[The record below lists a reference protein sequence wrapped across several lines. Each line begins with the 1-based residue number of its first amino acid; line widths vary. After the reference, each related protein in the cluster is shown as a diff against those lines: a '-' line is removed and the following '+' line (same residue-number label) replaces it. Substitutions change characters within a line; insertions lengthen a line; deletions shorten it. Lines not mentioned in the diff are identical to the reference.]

1 MKIPCYPVF
10 RYNLL
15 KGVIVGNFLILIF
28 GTVNPEFGL
37 KFALLYWIVMSPF
50 ILYLY
55 DGEKEGLEKK
65 LGRRKA
71 GQIAIRLLFVRY
83 FIGFL
88 ALVGALI
95 EMYFGENIPLLVIA
109 GTLWSVVYAKLMAE
123 TECLKRSEDKNGH
136 EAGMEA

>member
-1 MKIPCYPVF
+1 M
-10 RYNLL
+10 
-15 KGVIVGNFLILIF
+15 GNFLILIF

-37 KFALLYWIVMSPF
+37 KFALLYWLVMSPF

-55 DGEKEGLEKK
+55 DKEKEGLEKK
-65 LGRRKA
+65 LGRKKA

-88 ALVGALI
+88 AFTGATI
-95 EMYFGENIPLLVIA
+95 EMYFGENILLLIIA

-123 TECLKRSEDKNGH
+123 TECLKGQGTRM
-136 EAGMEA
+136 GMEA

>member
-1 MKIPCYPVF
+1 MKILCYPVF
-10 RYNLL
+10 RYSLL
-15 KGVIVGNFLILIF
+15 KGVIMGNFLILIF

-37 KFALLYWIVMSPF
+37 KFALLYWLVMSPF

-55 DGEKEGLEKK
+55 DKEKEGLEKK
-65 LGRRKA
+65 LGRKKA

-88 ALVGALI
+88 AFTGATI
-95 EMYFGENIPLLVIA
+95 EMYFGENILLLIIA

-123 TECLKRSEDKNGH
+123 TECLKGQGTRM
-136 EAGMEA
+136 GMEA